1 MNSKTTDKIF
11 DTFVYIIIII
21 AVLASIIP
29 FINIIALSFSSNEAV
44 IGQKV
49 LLIPIDF
56 NIEAYKRVFS
66 DMSMIK
72 SLFLT
77 IWVTVLFTALGMFLI
92 ICCAYPLT
100 KKRLKGRKFLSFIC
114 IFTMYFSGGIIPN
127 YLVISKLHLLNSI
140 WSLVLPM
147 AFSAY
152 NMIILK
158 NFFMNIPESLEESAY
173 LDGCTDVGIL
183 IRIVLPL
190 STPAL
195 ATLALFFAVGRWNTF
210 QDALFYITKQD
221 LFTLQLKLNQLV
233 SASASSENIGDTSNG
248 SQLVPEVL
256 KAACVIFSTLPI
268 LIIYPWLQKYFVSG
282 VMIGAVKG

>member
-1 MNSKTTDKIF
+1 MNAKTTDKIF

-21 AVLASIIP
+21 AVLSSIIP
-29 FINIIALSFSSNEAV
+29 FLNIVALSFSSNEAV
-44 IGQKV
+44 VSQKV
-49 LLIPIDF
+49 LLLPVEF

-72 SLFLT
+72 SLFVT
-77 IWVTVLFTALGMFLI
+77 IWITFLFTILGMFLI

-100 KKRLKGRKFLSFIC
+100 KKRLKGRKVLSFIC
-114 IFTMYFSGGIIPN
+114 VFTMYFSAGIIPN
-127 YLVISKLHLLNSI
+127 YLVISKLHLLNTI
-140 WSLVLPM
+140 WSLVLPT

-183 IRIVLPL
+183 MRIVLPL

-233 SASASSENIGDTSNG
+233 SASASNENIGDTSNG
-248 SQLVPEVL
+248 AQLVPEVL

>member
-1 MNSKTTDKIF
+1 MNAKTTDKIF

-29 FINIIALSFSSNEAV
+29 FINIVALSFSSNEAV

-49 LLIPIDF
+49 LLFPVDF
-56 NIEAYKRVFS
+56 NIEAYKRVFT

-77 IWVTVLFTALGMFLI
+77 IWITLLFTALGMFLI

-100 KKRLKGRKFLSFIC
+100 KKRLKGRKVLSFIC
-114 IFTMYFSGGIIPN
+114 VFTMYFSGGIIPN
-127 YLVISKLHLLNSI
+127 YLLISKLHLLNTI

-195 ATLALFFAVGRWNTF
+195 ATLGLFFAVGRWNTF
-210 QDALFYITKQD
+210 QDALFYITKQN
-221 LFTLQLKLNQLV
+221 LYTLQLKLNLLV
-233 SASASSENIGDTSNG
+233 SASASNESMGDSSNG
-248 SQLVPEVL
+248 AQLVPEVL
-256 KAACVIFSTLPI
+256 KSASVIFATLPI
-268 LIIYPWLQKYFVSG
+268 LIVYPWVQKYFVSG
-282 VMIGAVKG
+282 VMVGAVKG